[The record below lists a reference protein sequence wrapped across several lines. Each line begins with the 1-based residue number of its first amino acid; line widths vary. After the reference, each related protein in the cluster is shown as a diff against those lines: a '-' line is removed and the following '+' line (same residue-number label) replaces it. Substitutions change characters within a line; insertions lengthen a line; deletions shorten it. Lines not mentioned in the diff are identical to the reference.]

1 VPRRILVVTTAPDPE
16 DELRERVRLHE
27 GGDAEVLVVAPASDL
42 SFLQWIASDE
52 DRARAEAEQRA
63 RKVAE
68 LVGAKEA
75 RVGDP
80 DPVIAIE
87 DALRTFPAD
96 EVIVVTRPRDAATW
110 LEKDLLNE
118 LGKHF
123 GLPVSHIV
131 DDDAFR
137 EAMPAR

>member
-1 VPRRILVVTTAPDPE
+1 M
-16 DELRERVRLHE
+16 
-27 GGDAEVLVVAPASDL
+27 LVVAPASDL

-123 GLPVSHIV
+123 AVPVSHIV